1 VTEHESTNLNF
12 VDQLLPPDERSLIS
26 STFSKTRR
34 LNSNICD
41 RIMEEINRLLKAK
54 FIKHCRYGV
63 CIYNIVLVEKKYY
76 SIILEFSLVL
86 DISIFLVP
94 N

>member
-1 VTEHESTNLNF
+1 VTEHESTNLYF
-12 VDQLLPPDERSLIS
+12 VDQLLPPDERSL
-26 STFSKTRR
+26 KTRR
-34 LNSNICD
+34 LNSNMCD